1 MQPMILQVGMKRNC
15 FLRTI
20 ALSGLLCLFATSL
33 GSEKKNEKPVKVAA
47 LHPVLGDLVKRI
59 GGSHVEVVNL
69 LPPNGN
75 LHSFDPTPDALR
87 QAAKSTLI
95 FASGKNIEPYLPK
108 LKDSLS
114 PDCKLIDVGQS
125 IPDVEISADNAAATC
140 CEDHDHDHEHNH
152 GSVSNQEAE
161 EFDGFGNCKD
171 HGLNEDP
178 IAARAKASP
187 KPVDPHWWHSMDNIK
202 RAARVIEQ
210 SLSEKIPTYTAEFSV
225 NRAAV
230 EKECDKLSAK
240 AKRQLMAIPTERRL
254 LITGHAAFGHLCKEL
269 DFRQIAVQGASRE
282 DEGAAR
288 HLAEMLKKIRQEKAI
303 AVFPEYQ
310 ANPKVLEEIAKSL
323 NLKTGK
329 PLVSDGTAP
338 HAHTFDTMFRYNI
351 DAIVEALADKKN

>member
-1 MQPMILQVGMKRNC
+1 MV
-15 FLRTI
+15 
-20 ALSGLLCLFATSL
+20 LSGLLCLFTTAC
-33 GSEKKNEKPVKVAA
+33 GVEKKDEAPVKVAA

-59 GGSHVEVVNL
+59 GGSHVEVANL
-69 LPPNGN
+69 LQPNGN
-75 LHSFDPTPDALR
+75 LHAFDPNPDALR
-87 QAAKSTLI
+87 QAAKSTVI

-125 IPDVEISADNAAATC
+125 IPDVEISEDNAAAAC
-140 CEDHDHDHEHNH
+140 CDDHDHVHDH
-152 GSVSNQEAE
+152 GSASNEIAE
-161 EFDGFGNCKD
+161 EYDGFGNCKD
-171 HGLNEDP
+171 HSLHEDP
-178 IAARAKASP
+178 IAEQAKKAAKS
-187 KPVDPHWWHSMDNIK
+187 VDPHWWHSMDNIK

-210 SLSEKIPTYTAEFSV
+210 SLSEKSPAYAAEFSV

-240 AKRQLMAIPTERRL
+240 AKRQLMAIPAERRL

-288 HLAEMLKKIRQEKAI
+288 HLAEMLKKIRQEKAT

-329 PLVSDGTAP
+329 PLVSDGTAS

>member
-1 MQPMILQVGMKRNC
+1 M
-15 FLRTI
+15 
-20 ALSGLLCLFATSL
+20 ALSGLLCLFSTAL
-33 GSEKKNEKPVKVAA
+33 GTEKRDEAPAKVAA
-47 LHPVLGDLVKRI
+47 LHPILGDLVKRI
-59 GGSHVEVVNL
+59 GGSHVDVVNL
-69 LPPNGN
+69 LQPNGN
-75 LHSFDPTPDALR
+75 LHAFEPTQDALR
-87 QAAKSTLI
+87 QAAKSTLV

-108 LKDSLS
+108 LRDSLS
-114 PDCKLIDVGQS
+114 PDCKLVDVGQS
-125 IPDVEISADNAAATC
+125 IPDVEISEDNAAAAC
-140 CEDHDHDHEHNH
+140 CEDHDHDHEDNH
-152 GSVSNQEAE
+152 GSTSNQVPT

-171 HGLNEDP
+171 HSLNEDP
-178 IAARAKASP
+178 IAAQVKKTT

-210 SLSEKIPTYTAEFSV
+210 SLSEKSPAYAAEFSV

-240 AKRQLMAIPTERRL
+240 AKRQLMAIPAERRL

-338 HAHTFDTMFRYNI
+338 QAHTFDTMFRYNI